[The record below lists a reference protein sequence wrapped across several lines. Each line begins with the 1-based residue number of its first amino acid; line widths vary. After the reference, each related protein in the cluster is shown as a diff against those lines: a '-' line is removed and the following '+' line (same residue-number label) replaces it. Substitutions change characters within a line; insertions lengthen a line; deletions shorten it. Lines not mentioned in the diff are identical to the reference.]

1 MSARIALV
9 AALVLAPAFTGAQA
23 QLVTRP
29 IIFVVPYSPGGNV
42 DVSARILQAGIGD
55 ALGQPIIV
63 ENKPGAGGMLAGDY
77 VARAEPDG
85 QTLFVGSNGPLVL
98 GPMAMPNAPYQW
110 DKVFAPVSSLAV
122 ATNVL
127 LVNPQ
132 LPIHSVA
139 ELVAYAKA
147 NPGKLTLETD
157 TPVSINHFMAEL
169 FRLKTSIDWVEV
181 NYHGNAPALADLIA
195 GHVDIGFQQLVDA
208 VQLIKDGKL
217 RALAVLGTKRA
228 VALPDVPTIAE
239 AGAESNPAPDRGQAQ
254 RHDPRGAAKADGDRS
269 TRRAW
274 LRGRRQHTGS
284 IYRFS
289 YARYPQV
296 ERRHETSQHKGVGVN
311 AVTRPFSPKID
322 RNYAKP
328 KLKLPPGACDTH
340 FHFIGP
346 QKLFPL
352 KPNHV
357 FGHLEFEDTP
367 IEDWLKMQDAL
378 GLSRG
383 LHVQSMMYENN
394 YEIVL
399 HGQCRFPDRLRA
411 VVVPWPGI
419 TDRELEILTVAGV
432 VGYRITHRLGK
443 SIDQK
448 LVARTH
454 EHGWSMHYLVK
465 AEEQQDWK
473 KPILNSPG
481 RFVLEHMGGI
491 DPAKG
496 IDGEG
501 FKFVLQCLDTGR
513 CWVKLSPRISKE
525 DNFPFSD
532 TDPLVKKL
540 VEHAPTR
547 LLWGSDWPHPQYFK
561 PMPNDVAL
569 LDMMLD
575 WVPDEATRKLI
586 FVDNP
591 ADIFGFPPV
600 AST

>member
-1 MSARIALV
+1 
-9 AALVLAPAFTGAQA
+9 
-23 QLVTRP
+23 
-29 IIFVVPYSPGGNV
+29 
-42 DVSARILQAGIGD
+42 
-55 ALGQPIIV
+55 
-63 ENKPGAGGMLAGDY
+63 
-77 VARAEPDG
+77 
-85 QTLFVGSNGPLVL
+85 
-98 GPMAMPNAPYQW
+98 
-110 DKVFAPVSSLAV
+110 
-122 ATNVL
+122 
-127 LVNPQ
+127 
-132 LPIHSVA
+132 
-139 ELVAYAKA
+139 
-147 NPGKLTLETD
+147 
-157 TPVSINHFMAEL
+157 
-169 FRLKTSIDWVEV
+169 
-181 NYHGNAPALADLIA
+181 
-195 GHVDIGFQQLVDA
+195 
-208 VQLIKDGKL
+208 
-217 RALAVLGTKRA
+217 
-228 VALPDVPTIAE
+228 
-239 AGAESNPAPDRGQAQ
+239 
-254 RHDPRGAAKADGDRS
+254 
-269 TRRAW
+269 
-274 LRGRRQHTGS
+274 
-284 IYRFS
+284 
-289 YARYPQV
+289 
-296 ERRHETSQHKGVGVN
+296 VN

-378 GLSRG
+378 GLSGG

-411 VVVPWPGI
+411 VVVPWTGI
-419 TDRELEILTVAGV
+419 TDRELEILTQTGV

-465 AEEQQDWK
+465 AEEQEDWK

-481 RFVLEHMGGI
+481 RFVLEHMGGV

-513 CWVKLSPRISKE
+513 CWVKLSPRISKQE
-525 DNFPFSD
+525 NFPFSD

-591 ADIFGFPPV
+591 TEIFGFPPV
-600 AST
+600 VSA